1 MFDIKMTVNGKPI
14 TKTNVK
20 NEIER
25 ALFENA
31 IETAKEK
38 ISNTISSKEASQIT
52 IDVIGTGIDNLSL
65 NINGPD
71 EIIEKINKSI
81 S

>member
-38 ISNTISSKEASQIT
+38 ISNTISSKEAS
-52 IDVIGTGIDNLSL
+52 
-65 NINGPD
+65 
-71 EIIEKINKSI
+71 
-81 S
+81 